1 MLADSAPC
9 HWASVG
15 RSRISASVGGARGE
29 QGRIGTRACAR
40 ATTLALLLATMLG
53 APGCMVG
60 PEYRRP
66 AAPLAPT
73 WIETPD
79 PQVIADSVAPP
90 RWWDELHDPVL
101 DQLVERAYRQ
111 NLSLQAAGLRV
122 IQAQARRGI
131 AIGGL
136 FPQTQEINAS
146 YSRTRSSANQ
156 VASQGVGNFNSYD
169 ASFDAAWELDLW
181 GKFRRGI
188 EAADEELLAAVASYD
203 DVLVSLIGEVAA
215 VYVRIRVLEEQL
227 LLARSN
233 ADIQRESLEVARARF
248 EAGGTSDLDVQQA
261 TSLLEDTEADIPQFK
276 IDLRQA
282 ENALSVLLGMPPSDL
297 TTLLSGSS
305 GIPAPP
311 PTILVS
317 IPAELVRRRPDVRR
331 DERLLAAQ
339 SARIGVAKSQLF
351 PQIALNG
358 SVGLSSEQ
366 AAEFFQGRSL
376 EAMGGPQFRWPV
388 LNYGRLI
395 NAVRVE
401 DAKFQEQVVSWQ
413 NTVLV
418 AQREVENAI
427 VAYLRGAER
436 VMRLERSVAAANRA
450 VEISLIQYR
459 GGATDY
465 TSVLTA
471 QQAKN
476 VEDRKLTASRGEVT
490 LSVVA
495 LYKALGGGWEIRDG
509 DAFVPEA
516 TRAEMRGRT
525 YWGDMLDTDE
535 VAADVGAARGDVDGS
550 SAPAGS
556 VEADSGDPEADGAG
570 DSAWHWWWPEW

>member
-1 MLADSAPC
+1 MGRDRVDPADDGARPGRQLLRAPC
-9 HWASVG
+9 
-15 RSRISASVGGARGE
+15 ARPAL
-29 QGRIGTRACAR
+29 RALIAV
-40 ATTLALLLATMLG
+40 ATLLG
-53 APGCMVG
+53 AGCMVG

-66 AAPLAPT
+66 DAPLASS
-73 WIETPD
+73 WLERSD
-79 PQVIADSVAPP
+79 PQVIEGSVAPA
-90 RWWDELHDPVL
+90 RWWDELDDPVL
-101 DQLVERAYRQ
+101 DALVEQAYRQ
-111 NLSLQAAGLRV
+111 NLTLQAAGLRV

-136 FPQTQEINAS
+136 WPQQQEINAS

-169 ASFDAAWELDLW
+169 ASFDAAWEIDLW

-188 EAADEELLAAVASYD
+188 EAADEELLGAVASYD

-215 VYVRIRVLEEQL
+215 TYVRIRVLEEQL
-227 LLARSN
+227 VLARAN
-233 ADIQRESLEVARARF
+233 ADIQRESLEVATARF

-261 TSLLEDTEADIPQFK
+261 TSLLEDTEADIPQFQ

-282 ENALSVLLGMPPSDL
+282 ENALSVLLGMPPADL
-297 TTLLSGSS
+297 DALLSGAS

-311 PTILVS
+311 PSLLVS
-317 IPAELVRRRPDVRR
+317 IPAELLRRRPDVRR

-339 SARIGVAKSQLF
+339 SARIGVAKSELF
-351 PQIALNG
+351 PQISLAG

-366 AAEFFQGRSL
+366 AADFFQGRSF
-376 EAMGGPQFRWPV
+376 EAIGGPKFRWPV
-388 LNYGRLI
+388 FNYGRLI
-395 NAVRVE
+395 NAVRLE
-401 DAKFQEQVVSWQ
+401 DAVFQEQVASWQ
-413 NTVLV
+413 NTVLG
-418 AQREVENAI
+418 AQRDVENAI

-436 VMRLERSVAAANRA
+436 VARLERSVAAANRA

-476 VEDRKLTASRGEVT
+476 VADRRLTTSRGDVT

-535 VAADVGAARGDVDGS
+535 ELADVAAAHGDV
-550 SAPAGS
+550 
-556 VEADSGDPEADGAG
+556 EGAG
-570 DSAWHWWWPEW
+570 ERAWHWWWPEW